1 MNQLKFVDSYIDGCK
16 KVIKPCMFLMGA
28 YLVMGVVYMTPYLP
42 TISNKILGLTD
53 GFNIATSS
61 LTLLLNN
68 IFCPNLDFVGYS
80 GILSHLASEYPTY
93 MNALYVM
100 ISSLTGLVTV
110 FAPTSLMLVVGL
122 SALDVNYKDWFKYIW
137 KFLLGISIY
146 LIVIFILMTM
156 I

>member
-1 MNQLKFVDSYIDGCK
+1 
-16 KVIKPCMFLMGA
+16 
-28 YLVMGVVYMTPYLP
+28 
-42 TISNKILGLTD
+42 
-53 GFNIATSS
+53 
-61 LTLLLNN
+61 
-68 IFCPNLDFVGYS
+68 
-80 GILSHLASEYPTY
+80 